1 MRSALIVDD
10 HPVIRM
16 AVRMLLERND
26 IAVVGEADNG
36 VDALQLIRQHEPD
49 IVILDIGIP
58 RLDGLNVI
66 SRIRSLGLDSDV
78 LVLTSQPAESFSQRC
93 FHAGAKGFVSKEED
107 LQNLVT
113 AINAISAGFTLFP
126 STGQSGGPVPASS
139 EAELVGRL
147 SNQELMVLQYLAMG
161 LSNKEIAERMLL
173 SNKTVSTYKTR
184 IQQKLNLNSLLELA
198 EFARRN
204 NLGVEQAGDA
214 PSPAST

>member
-16 AVRMLLERND
+16 AVRMLLERNGMD
-26 IAVVGEADNG
+26 VVGEADNG
-36 VDALQLIRQHEPD
+36 VDALQLIRQYEPD

-66 SRIRSLGLDSDV
+66 SRIRALGLDSHV

-93 FHAGAKGFVSKEED
+93 FQAGAKGFVSKEED
-107 LQNLVT
+107 LQNLLT
-113 AINAISAGFTLFP
+113 AINAISAGFSVFPASTLN
-126 STGQSGGPVPASS
+126 GGPMASLS
-139 EAELVGRL
+139 EAELVERL

-161 LSNKEIAERMLL
+161 LSNKEIGERMLL
-173 SNKTVSTYKTR
+173 SNKTVSTYKSR
-184 IQQKLNLNSLLELA
+184 IQQKLNLGSLLELI

-204 NLGVEQAGDA
+204 DL
-214 PSPAST
+214 STRQEG

>member
-26 IAVVGEADNG
+26 MVVVGEADNG

-66 SRIRSLGLDSDV
+66 SRIRALGLESHV
-78 LVLTSQPAESFSQRC
+78 LVLTAQPADSFSQRC
-93 FHAGAKGFVSKEED
+93 FQAGAKGFISKEED

-113 AINAISAGFTLFP
+113 AINAISAGFTVFP
-126 STGQSGGPVPASS
+126 ALTQGSSQVPALS

-147 SNQELMVLQYLAMG
+147 SNQELMVLQYLASG
-161 LSNKEIAERMLL
+161 LSNKDIAERMLL

-184 IQQKLNLNSLLELA
+184 IQQKLNLDSLLELI

-204 NLGVEQAGDA
+204 DLAVRREG
-214 PSPAST
+214 

>member
-26 IAVVGEADNG
+26 MVVVGEADNG

-66 SRIRSLGLDSDV
+66 SRIRALGLDSHV
-78 LVLTSQPAESFSQRC
+78 LVLTAQPADSFAQRC
-93 FHAGAKGFVSKEED
+93 FQAGAKGFVSKEED
-107 LQNLVT
+107 LQNLIT

-126 STGQSGGPVPASS
+126 SMSMGGNQPPALS

-147 SNQELMVLQYLAMG
+147 SNQELMVLQYLASG

-184 IQQKLNLNSLLELA
+184 IQQKLSLDSLLELI

-204 NLGVEQAGDA
+204 DLAVRPEG
-214 PSPAST
+214 

>member
-16 AVRMLLERND
+16 AVRMLLERNGMD
-26 IAVVGEADNG
+26 VVGEADNG
-36 VDALQLIRQHEPD
+36 VDAMQLIRQHEPD

-66 SRIRSLGLDSDV
+66 SRIRALGLDSHV

-93 FHAGAKGFVSKEED
+93 FLAGAKGFVSKEED
-107 LQNLVT
+107 LQNLLT
-113 AINAISAGFTLFP
+113 AINAISAGFTVFP
-126 STGQSGGPVPASS
+126 SSTLNGGQLPSLS
-139 EAELVGRL
+139 EGELVERL
-147 SNQELMVLQYLAMG
+147 SNQELMVLQYLATG
-161 LSNKEIAERMLL
+161 LSNKEIGERMLL

-184 IQQKLNLNSLLELA
+184 IQQKLNLGSLLELI

-204 NLGVEQAGDA
+204 DLTARRE
-214 PSPAST
+214 S